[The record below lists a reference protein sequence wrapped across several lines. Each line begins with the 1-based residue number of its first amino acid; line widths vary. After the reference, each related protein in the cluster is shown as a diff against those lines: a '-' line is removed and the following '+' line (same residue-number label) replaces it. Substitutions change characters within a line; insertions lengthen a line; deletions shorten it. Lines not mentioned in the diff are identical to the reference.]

1 MKLAAFSDTHAH
13 HRTVKVPDA
22 DVVIF
27 AGDFMTSGY
36 RHSEV
41 KDFGEWFSSLPHK
54 HKILVVGNH
63 DRMFESDAAYC
74 LSKFSSDII
83 YLEDSEI
90 VINGVKFWGSPYQPW
105 FYNWAFNVHR
115 GDPIKEHWDTISA
128 DTDVLIT
135 HGPPWGILDMMDP
148 NGSWKGYEHLGC
160 EELWKTI
167 HDRLSAKVHI
177 FGHIHGGYG
186 HDSKSY
192 SKMIDFYNVAICD
205 EQYRPVNKPFIIE
218 V

>member
-41 KDFGEWFSSLPHK
+41 KDFGEWFSNLPHK
-54 HKILVVGNH
+54 YKILVAGNH
-63 DRMFESDAAYC
+63 DRMVESDKSYC
-74 LSKFSSDII
+74 LSKFSSDVI

-115 GDPIKEHWDTISA
+115 GDPIKEHWYKIPA

-135 HGPPWGILDMMDP
+135 HGPPWGILDQSYP
-148 NGSWKGYEHLGC
+148 YSSSPSEHVGC
-160 EELWKTI
+160 EELGKQFSRI
-167 HDRLSAKVHI
+167 NPKVHI
-177 FGHIHGGYG
+177 FGHIHGSYG
-186 HDSKSY
+186 NTKCFAHRDY
-192 SKMIDFYNVAICD
+192 TDFYNVAICD
-205 EQYRPVNKPFIIE
+205 EQYRPVNKPVIIE